1 MMRKICIALIV
12 TILAVCAMT
21 ACGSKNSTNSTVSG
35 TPAPTGSGVVPS
47 NLYHPCGGSV
57 TLGQYKGLTYTSED
71 ITITDE
77 DIQKQIKMILEDY
90 PNYERNPERDNTA
103 VQSGD
108 ALNIDYSGK
117 IDGVAFSGGTANDQ
131 FLVIGSNKFIPGF
144 ESSLIGATVGTTVD
158 INVTFPEDYGSADLN
173 GKAAVFT
180 VTINYVGKKLDD
192 VDDAYVKRYYST
204 IASDAAGFKQYIRNY
219 LEEGAKDEQEEL
231 IWDQLLGKAI
241 ENSTFTDIQQSDID
255 YYYDLAMAQLRQ
267 YAEYYGMDEATFFS
281 TFSGDT
287 MTYQEYTDKCRAQA
301 EQSVKEYMLLQAI
314 VKSEN
319 IVLSEDDY
327 TKAAQEIATNVN
339 AASVAELEEKYGKDY
354 LQYCILND
362 KALEI
367 LKSNAIEEKKE

>member
-1 MMRKICIALIV
+1 MRKICIALIV

-35 TPAPTGSGVVPS
+35 TPAPTGSGVVPT

-281 TFSGDT
+281 KFSGDT

-327 TKAAQEIATNVN
+327 TKAAQEIATSVN
-339 AASVAELEEKYGKDY
+339 AASVAELEGKYGKDY

>member
-1 MMRKICIALIV
+1 MRKICIALIV

-35 TPAPTGSGVVPS
+35 TPAPTGSGVVPT

-57 TLGQYKGLTYTSED
+57 TLGQYKGLTYTARE

-77 DIQKQIKMILEDY
+77 DVQKQITMILEDY
-90 PNYERNPERDNTA
+90 PNYERMPERDNTA

-108 ALNIDYSGK
+108 VLNIDYLGK
-117 IDGVAFSGGTANDQ
+117 VDGVAFSGGTANDQ
-131 FLVIGSNKFIPGF
+131 FLEIGSNSFIPGF

-180 VTINYVGKKLDD
+180 VTINYVGKKVDD
-192 VDDAYVKRYYST
+192 IDDAYVKRHYSS

-219 LEEGAKDEQEEL
+219 LEEGAKSEEEEL
-231 IWDQLLGKAI
+231 VWDQLLGKAI
-241 ENSTFTDIQQSDID
+241 DNSQFADVQQADID

-267 YAEYYGMDEATFFS
+267 YAEYYGMDEETFFNK
-281 TFSGDT
+281 FSGST
-287 MTYQEYTDKCRAQA
+287 MTYKEYADKCREQA

-314 VKSEN
+314 VKAEN
-319 IVLSEDDY
+319 IVLSEEDY
-327 TKAAQEIATNVN
+327 TKAAQDIMTSVNVTTI
-339 AASVAELEEKYGKDY
+339 AELESKFGRDY
-354 LQYCILND
+354 LEYCILND

>member
-1 MMRKICIALIV
+1 MRKICIALIV

>member
-1 MMRKICIALIV
+1 MRKICIALIV

-35 TPAPTGSGVVPS
+35 TPAPTGSGVVPT

-327 TKAAQEIATNVN
+327 TKAAQEIATSVN